1 MSGQKNDLAT
11 QLFVKITDVTAE
23 NRRLVAEV
31 ARMKREAR
39 GALNRSDVAGA
50 VVWREALGRILTP
63 TN

>member
-11 QLFVKITDVTAE
+11 QLFTKVADVTAE
-23 NRRLVAEV
+23 NRGLVAEI

-39 GALNRSDVAGA
+39 GALNRSDVGGA
-50 VVWREALGRILTP
+50 VVWREALERILTP